1 MGRIAHE
8 LFRGQIKKITIELTT
23 DLFARRAINVPGI
36 LMGGV
41 FGASTDDIKMY
52 NQVLKLVREKGIK
65 IVISQVDEPEVQRIR
80 IEATGRDGAVDALN
94 RGGGRIR
101 LVNAKPAL
109 EDAVRAAEK
118 LGIKLAQV

>member
-1 MGRIAHE
+1 MYGCM
-8 LFRGQIKKITIELTT
+8 QY
-23 DLFARRAINVPGI
+23 LFARRAINVPGI

-41 FGASTDDIKMY
+41 FGASTNDIKMY
-52 NQVLKLVREKGIK
+52 NRVLKLVREKGIK

-101 LVNAKPAL
+101 LVSAKPSL
-109 EDAVRAAEK
+109 EDAIRAAEK